1 MLDRILQR
9 FSGQQCSV
17 ATNLDAQAAARLD
30 VPPRTSTRNVIM
42 ARKNLAYPEYVVP
55 KSSPTINRSFK
66 GAGSR
71 IGPEIAS
78 VEDVGV

>member
-1 MLDRILQR
+1 MTLED
-9 FSGQQCSV
+9 
-17 ATNLDAQAAARLD
+17 ATQETAYGVDVYTAA
-30 VPPRTSTRNVIM
+30 T
-42 ARKNLAYPEYVVP
+42 PEYVVP